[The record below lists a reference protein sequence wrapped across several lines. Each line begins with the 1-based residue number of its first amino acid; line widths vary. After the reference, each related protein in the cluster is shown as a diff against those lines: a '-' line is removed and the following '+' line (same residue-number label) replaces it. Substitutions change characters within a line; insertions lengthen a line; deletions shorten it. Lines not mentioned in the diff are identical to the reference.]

1 VIWIPNQ
8 RIPPPDSLPLT
19 AHVQS
24 VIEENCAD
32 LPELDDLQV
41 RELAAAVAAYAGESS
56 GAGMYV
62 ESGYL
67 VLLASQALFSVG
79 ARKAA
84 HRVLVF
90 GTGLVHPSEW
100 VIRGDASVWTVDL
113 GRMAVRDVAALELAF
128 FNSLNIIIDCVAEVW
143 DPTDG
148 RGTLGLRHLGEA
160 ASGILQHEH
169 KRKVSAFADE
179 VCRACRA
186 KLVQTGKKRGWLHIP
201 DLLLVDKTVT

>member
-1 VIWIPNQ
+1 MIWIPNQ
-8 RIPPPDSLPLT
+8 RISPPDGLPLT
-19 AHVQS
+19 AHIQS

-32 LPELDDLQV
+32 LPELDALQV
-41 RELAAAVAAYAGESS
+41 RELATAVAAYAAESAE
-56 GAGMYV
+56 AGMYV

-67 VLLASQALFSVG
+67 VMLASQALFSVG

-90 GTGLVHPSEW
+90 GAGLVHPSEW

-113 GRMAVRDVAALELAF
+113 GRMAARDAAALELAF

-143 DPTDG
+143 DSTEG
-148 RGTLGLRHLGEA
+148 RGTLGLRRLGEA

-169 KRKVSAFADE
+169 KRKVAAFADE
-179 VCRACRA
+179 ICRACRA
-186 KLVQTGKKRGWLHIP
+186 KLVQTGTKRGWLHIP
-201 DLLLVDKTVT
+201 DLLLVDG

>member
-1 VIWIPNQ
+1 MIWIPNQ
-8 RIPPPDSLPLT
+8 RISPPEGLPLT
-19 AHVQS
+19 AHIQS

-32 LPELDDLQV
+32 LPELDALQV
-41 RELAAAVAAYAGESS
+41 RELATAVAAFADKSAE
-56 GAGMYV
+56 AGMYV

-67 VLLASQALFSVG
+67 VMLASQALFSVG

-113 GRMAVRDVAALELAF
+113 GRMAARDSAALELAF

-143 DPTDG
+143 DATDG
-148 RGTLGLRHLGEA
+148 HGTLGLQHLGEA

-169 KRKVSAFADE
+169 KRKVAAFADE

-186 KLVQTGKKRGWLHIP
+186 KLVQTGKHRGWLHLP
-201 DLLLVDKTVT
+201 DLLLVDR